1 MEEEE
6 ERDYRAKE
14 AEKRKKKKK
23 REKGEGD
30 IAGGS
35 REGWRHTFLAVG
47 RTGGIGFSG
56 AIAIKKKDPRV
67 EILSDKSREGF
78 AARGPRSRRE
88 IDLIS

>member
-14 AEKRKKKKK
+14 AKKRKKKKK
-23 REKGEGD
+23 RKKGEGD

-47 RTGGIGFSG
+47 RTGGFGG

-78 AARGPRSRRE
+78 AARGPRSRGE